1 MTKPDLLF
9 SDSEAGTPLETLCR
23 VQHDNIRR
31 AVFRDYA
38 SIYRFTFRFV
48 PSRSIVAGCRMS
60 QIVA

>member
-9 SDSEAGTPLETLCR
+9 SDSETPLETLCR

-48 PSRSIVAGCRMS
+48 PSRSIVTGCRMS